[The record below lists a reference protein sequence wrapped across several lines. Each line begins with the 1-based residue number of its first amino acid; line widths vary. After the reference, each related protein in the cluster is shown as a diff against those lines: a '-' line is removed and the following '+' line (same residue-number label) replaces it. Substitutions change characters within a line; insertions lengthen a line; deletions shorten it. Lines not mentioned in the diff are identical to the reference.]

1 MKVLGIDYGDF
12 NIGLAIYDKDVDFIY
27 PLKTLVRKKANV
39 LRKSIREI
47 VDIVKDENINE
58 IVVGNPINMDDTLGD
73 RVIKVGNFIHMLE
86 NKLKTLGYEYK
97 IILQDE
103 RLTTIKAK
111 EILKE
116 RGIREKD
123 LKKNLDQV
131 AAEII
136 LSDYK
141 NMKGKG
147 E

>member
-1 MKVLGIDYGDF
+1 MQ
-12 NIGLAIYDKDVDFIY
+12 
-27 PLKTLVRKKANV
+27 
-39 LRKSIREI
+39 
-47 VDIVKDENINE
+47 
-58 IVVGNPINMDDTLGD
+58 
-73 RVIKVGNFIHMLE
+73 H
-86 NKLKTLGYEYK
+86 
-97 IILQDE
+97 
-103 RLTTIKAK
+103 IKAK